1 MTRRARGKSS
11 RSRKQEMTMKFLFA
25 VALVSLSVLS
35 TGVVRAEAYAPYY
48 DDYPAWARHAFD
60 SQS

>member
-1 MTRRARGKSS
+1 MN
-11 RSRKQEMTMKFLFA
+11 MKFLFA

-48 DDYPAWARHAFD
+48 NDYPAWARHAFD

>member
-1 MTRRARGKSS
+1 
-11 RSRKQEMTMKFLFA
+11 MKFLFA

-35 TGVVRAEAYAPYY
+35 TAVVARAEAYAPYY